1 MLNNIKLA
9 VFDLDG
15 TLLQSRDTIWHAS
28 LKTFEHLGMKVDLP
42 LHELEKRIG
51 AHFQDIFDDLGISV
65 PDLEE
70 YIEIYKGYYMQFM
83 DKTVYYSGARET
95 VESLRKMGIKTAIL
109 TTKAQNQVTRIMEY
123 LDDSH
128 LFEIIMGR
136 RPGMKI
142 KPDPEPLLFIAGEL
156 NVPLSNTVMI
166 GDSEFDINC
175 GKNAGAATI
184 AVSYG
189 YRSIEI
195 IKDAAPDYI
204 CDTAPEIL
212 NLFNHR

>member
-15 TLLQSRDTIWHAS
+15 TLLQSRDTIWFAS
-28 LKTFEHLGMKVDLP
+28 VKTFEHLGMKVDFP

-51 AHFQDIFDDLGISV
+51 AHFQDIFDELGISV
-65 PDLEE
+65 PDIEE
-70 YIEIYKGYYMQFM
+70 FIEIYKGYYMQYM
-83 DKTVYYSGARET
+83 DKTVYYPGAKET
-95 VESLRKMGIKTAIL
+95 VRALRDQGIKTAIL
-109 TTKAQNQVTRIMEY
+109 TTKAQSQVTRIMEY
-123 LDDSH
+123 LGDSD
-128 LFEIIMGR
+128 LFEVIMGR

-142 KPDPEPLLFIAGEL
+142 KPDAEPLVYIANEL
-156 NVPLSNTVMI
+156 NVPLSETVMI

-204 CDTAPEIL
+204 CDTAPQIL
-212 NLFNHR
+212 TLFNHR

>member
-28 LKTFEHLGMKVDLP
+28 MRSFEHLGMKVDFP
-42 LHELEKRIG
+42 LKELEKRIG
-51 AHFQDIFDDLGISV
+51 AHFQDIFDDLGIVV

-70 YIEIYKGYYMQFM
+70 YIEIYKGYYMEFM
-83 DKTVYYSGARET
+83 DKTVYYPGAREAIGT
-95 VESLRKMGIKTAIL
+95 LREAGIKTAIL
-109 TTKAQNQVTRIMEY
+109 TTKAQNQVTRIMDY
-123 LDDSH
+123 LGDSD

-142 KPDPEPLLFIAGEL
+142 KPDPEPLLFIAREL
-156 NVPLSNTVMI
+156 NVPVSNTVMI

-189 YRSIEI
+189 YRSIEV
-195 IKDAAPDYI
+195 IKDAAPDFI
-204 CDTAPEIL
+204 CDAASQISELII
-212 NLFNHR
+212 HH

>member
-15 TLLQSRDTIWHAS
+15 TLLQSRDTIWFAS
-28 LKTFEHLGMKVDLP
+28 VKTFEHLGMKVDFP

-51 AHFQDIFDDLGISV
+51 AHFQDIFDELGISV
-65 PDLEE
+65 PDIEE
-70 YIEIYKGYYMQFM
+70 FIEIYKGYYMQYM
-83 DKTVYYSGARET
+83 DKTVYYPGAKET
-95 VESLRKMGIKTAIL
+95 VRALRDQGIKTAIL
-109 TTKAQNQVTRIMEY
+109 TTKAQSQVTRIMEY
-123 LDDSH
+123 LGDSD
-128 LFEIIMGR
+128 LFEVIMGR

-142 KPDPEPLLFIAGEL
+142 KPDAEPLVYIANEL
-156 NVPLSNTVMI
+156 NVPLSETVMI

-204 CDTAPEIL
+204 CDTAPQIL
-212 NLFNHR
+212 ALFNHR